1 MNSLRS
7 TLPAIVAVAVVA
19 SDAVAQ
25 RRVTGQVTA
34 TTGEP
39 LSAVTVQVVGTTA
52 GALTNEQGRFSVVVP
67 ANATT
72 LRFRRI
78 GYSQRQVAL
87 AAGQAEV
94 NVRLERDVLQLEQVV
109 VTGQTTT
116 TERRNATT
124 ATAIVNAEEV
134 LRAPAPSIENALQG
148 KVVGANINLNSG
160 APGGGGQIQIRGVT
174 SILGNGQPLIVVDG
188 VIISN
193 EANSAGVNAITQAAP
208 GAANIASTQ
217 DNPLNRLADINPN
230 DIESVEVLKSA
241 AATAIYGSRAT
252 NGVIVIRTKR
262 GLPGQT
268 RVNVTQRVG
277 TQQALRLPG
286 QRRFGSLQEALDWAE
301 FRGEDPALV
310 RSIIQGSG
318 GTPQFNDFSEQFY
331 DQSDPSY
338 ETVLSASGGSERT
351 QFLVSGTQR
360 VERGIAMNTG
370 ARFQSGR
377 LNLDQTFGERV
388 RASFGL
394 NYLRNKAFRG
404 LSNNDNSYT
413 SPLYNFPYTPSF
425 FDMRRQADGTFP
437 VNPFNG
443 GGANTSNPFQTF
455 TFLSLN
461 DDVNRIIGNAN
472 VAYTAFQSERN
483 RIDLTGFFG
492 IDRSQQEGS
501 ILSPGFLQYELN
513 DGLPG
518 TSAQSNV
525 SGRNINSSA
534 SANYTFTG
542 NAFQVVS
549 SLGATYEEQQQN
561 LYRILGEGGLP
572 GIPRAD
578 LGQTQVQQ
586 TFSLFRD
593 QSVFFNTQFT
603 ALTERLN
610 VAAGVRADRSSANGD
625 PEKFYVFPRASASFR
640 IDTPLP
646 GIDNIKPRVAYGQTG
661 NRPRY
666 GDRDVLLANG
676 GVIGGRTGIVSNTL
690 VGNPN
695 IRPEA
700 LVEQE
705 YGVDVSLFRQRAQ
718 LEATYYD
725 RTIDNF
731 LLQPTVALS
740 TGLTNL
746 VVNAGE
752 MKTTGVELAAN
763 LIPVQS
769 RNFSWLSRV
778 SYQTFETTVQNL
790 PRFIAPFVIPNSGF
804 GTFGRGRIAPG
815 ASATAIWA
823 NAPIDAQGNILPI
836 GTTITN
842 PSAVRAIR
850 DTIVA
855 DSRPDFQMF
864 FNNTFRVRNVG
875 LSFLIDWKQGGSLVN
890 MTQLLYDEGGNS
902 RDFAARS
909 PVDTMTLGE
918 YRYAL
923 QATNDMRGY
932 VQDGSFVKVREI
944 ALTYDV
950 PEAFARR
957 VGGSRVNAISL
968 QLQARN
974 PFMFTDY
981 WSVDPEVNNFGSQNV
996 SRFVDLAPYPPAR
1009 QFFFTVNV
1017 GF

>member
-1 MNSLRS
+1 
-7 TLPAIVAVAVVA
+7 V
-19 SDAVAQ
+19 
-25 RRVTGQVTA
+25 
-34 TTGEP
+34 
-39 LSAVTVQVVGTTA
+39 
-52 GALTNEQGRFSVVVP
+52 
-67 ANATT
+67 
-72 LRFRRI
+72 
-78 GYSQRQVAL
+78 
-87 AAGQAEV
+87 
-94 NVRLERDVLQLEQVV
+94 
-109 VTGQTTT
+109 
-116 TERRNATT
+116 
-124 ATAIVNAEEV
+124 
-134 LRAPAPSIENALQG
+134 ENALQG

-174 SILGNGQPLIVVDG
+174 SILGSGQPLIVVDG

-193 EANSAGVNAITQAAP
+193 EANSSGVNAITQASP
-208 GAANIASTQ
+208 GAANLASTQ

-268 RVNVTQRVG
+268 RVNLTQRLG
-277 TQQALRLPG
+277 TQAPLKLPG
-286 QRRFGSLQEALDWAE
+286 QRRFSSLDEALEWAE

-310 RSIIQGSG
+310 RSIVQATG
-318 GTPQFNDFSEQFY
+318 GTPTFNNFSEQFY
-331 DQSDPSY
+331 NQADPSY
-338 ETVLSASGGSERT
+338 ETVLSTSGGSDRT

-377 LNLDQTFGERV
+377 LNIDQSFGERV
-388 RASFGL
+388 RASAGL
-394 NYLRNKAFRG
+394 NYIRNKTFRG

-425 FDMRRQADGTFP
+425 FDLRRQGDGSFP

-472 VAYTAFQSERN
+472 LTYTALQTGSN
-483 RIDLTGFFG
+483 RVDLTGFFG
-492 IDRSQQEGS
+492 VDRSQQEGS

-518 TSAQSNV
+518 TAAQSNV
-525 SGRNINSSA
+525 SGRNVNSSL
-534 SANYTFTG
+534 SANHTFTG
-542 NAFQVVS
+542 NAFQLVTA
-549 SLGATYEEQQQN
+549 LGGTFEEQQQN
-561 LYRILGEGGLP
+561 LYRIAGEGNLP
-572 GIPRAD
+572 GVPRSD
-578 LGQTQVQQ
+578 VGSLTNVQQ
-586 TFSLFRD
+586 TFFLFRD
-593 QSVFFNTQFT
+593 QSVFLNTQLT

-625 PEKFYVFPRASASFR
+625 PEKFFVFPRASASFR
-640 IDTPLP
+640 FDGPLP

-666 GDRDVLLANG
+666 GDRDILLSNG
-676 GVIGGRTGIVSNTL
+676 GVIGGRTGIVANTV
-690 VGNPN
+690 VGNQN

-718 LEATYYD
+718 IEATYYD
-725 RTIDNF
+725 RTINDF
-731 LLQPTVALS
+731 LLQPTVATS

-752 MKTTGVELAAN
+752 MKTTGLELGAN
-763 LIPVQS
+763 LIPVQT
-769 RNFSWLSRV
+769 RDFNWLSRV
-778 SYQTFETTVQNL
+778 TYQTFKSTVQNL
-790 PRFIAPFVIPNSGF
+790 PSYIAPFVIPNSGF
-804 GTFGRGRIAPG
+804 GTFGRGRIATG
-815 ASATAIWA
+815 VSATAIWA
-823 NAPIDAQGNILPI
+823 NAPVDAQGNILPI

-842 PSAVRAIR
+842 PSAVARVR
-850 DTIVA
+850 DTVVA

-864 FNNTFRVRNVG
+864 FTNTFRYRNVG
-875 LSFLIDWKQGGSLVN
+875 LSFLVDWRKGGSIVN

-902 RDFAARS
+902 RDFTARS
-909 PVDTMTLGE
+909 PVDTLTLGE

-923 QATNDMRGY
+923 QSTNDMRGY

-950 PEAFARR
+950 PQSLARR
-957 VGGSRVNAISL
+957 LGGSRLSALSV

-1009 QFFFTVNV
+1009 QFFFSVNV